1 MLEGRFIFLQLWHVG
16 RISHSSL
23 LNGRLPVVSL
33 AINAVGDAFISSFER
48 VHFQLPRA
56 LDKKE
61 INQIIEDYRVA
72 ARNAQRTAFDGVEI
86 HAANGYL
93 LEYFFGFEVI
103 NAMMNTV
110 ERLRIGVGLF
120 WKLHKL

>member
-1 MLEGRFIFLQLWHVG
+1 MEGWKTIIKSIHARGKVYIFTALACWTYFSFLTFEGYVA
-16 RISHSSL
+16 SSI
-23 LNGRLPVVSL
+23 SL
-33 AINAVGDAFISSFER
+33 AINAVGNASTSSFQR

-56 LDKKE
+56 LNKKE

-93 LEYFFGFEVI
+93 LEYFF
-103 NAMMNTV
+103 
-110 ERLRIGVGLF
+110 RIQSD
-120 WKLHKL
+120 

>member
-1 MLEGRFIFLQLWHVG
+1 MLDGRFIFLQLWHVG

-23 LNGRLPVVSL
+23 LNGTLPVVSL
-33 AINAVGDAFISSFER
+33 AINAVGNTSTSSFER

-93 LEYFFGFEVI
+93 LEYFF
-103 NAMMNTV
+103 
-110 ERLRIGVGLF
+110 RIRSD
-120 WKLHKL
+120 